1 MPLPTENFVD
11 VKRRFI
17 TSGGVGFLVAEPPQ
31 QQFRQHARIIA
42 AMEVNPDICGQ
53 TILYSDTYFLAPE
66 PDVFVYA
73 RHKCSPAAFFNE
85 LDFFVEELT
94 REMPELRRE
103 FNLMFNISGKIVT
116 GSSRFPIHPDEKYL
130 NSVRFFRVDFP
141 FGALTVEF
149 GKTVRELDQV
159 KAVTTGLLS
168 KKVDSPLVGCDLTEG
183 PIFSKLLIRL
193 HWASQYLDPSILENL
208 IAQVTPNSVTA

>member
-1 MPLPTENFVD
+1 MTLDNFVD
-11 VKRRFI
+11 VKHRFM
-17 TSGGVGFLVAEPPQ
+17 TSRGAGFVIAEPPQ
-31 QQFRQHARIIA
+31 QQSRQHARIIA
-42 AMEVNPDICGQ
+42 AMEVDPEIYGQ
-53 TILYSDTYFLAPE
+53 TILYSDTYSLAAE

-73 RHKCSPAAFFNE
+73 RHRCSQADFFNE
-85 LDFFVEELT
+85 LDFFVENLT

-130 NSVRFFRVDFP
+130 KNIRFFRVDFP

-149 GKTVRELDQV
+149 GKVFRELDQV
-159 KAVTTGLLS
+159 KTLTAGLLS
-168 KKVDSPLVGCDLTEG
+168 RSLDSPLVGCDVTEG
-183 PIFSKLLIRL
+183 PILSKLLVRL
-193 HWASQYLDPSILENL
+193 HWASPYLDPSILEHL